1 MTLRVLVVDDDPL
14 NLRIAAR
21 ILKHLGHS
29 GALATRGE
37 KALQL
42 AAEQAFHLMML
53 DINMPQGL
61 SGLDTLTQ
69 LRRSE
74 DNGNCLPVLMVSGQ
88 HDDSTRGFFS
98 QAGADG
104 FLTKPLDTAA
114 LSGELDRL
122 RRLGRIP
129 A

>member
-1 MTLRVLVVDDDPL
+1 MSLRILVVDDDAL

-21 ILKHLGHS
+21 LLRGLGHS
-29 GALATRGE
+29 GALANNGG

-42 AAEQAFHLMML
+42 VAEQTFHLMML

-74 DNGNCLPVLMVSGQ
+74 LPGSTRLPVLMVTGQ
-88 HDDSTRGFFS
+88 YDDSTRKFFTD
-98 QAGADG
+98 AGRNRSHPTWPHWCTWWVPYG
-104 FLTKPLDTAA
+104 STAT
-114 LSGELDRL
+114 L
-122 RRLGRIP
+122 P
-129 A
+129 AC